1 MKPSGIAEVRRVR
14 NTGGSSKLDPT
25 AILPHLVY
33 SGGRRRSP
41 FHRTSPTSF
50 LPSSSFLLSQAHFF
64 VIEFTLLSFFR
75 HLLIGFSRRRGFPPI
90 LLLCFFVSYGDES
103 QALLCLWHPQGT
115 YLSVLGIPK
124 EHFLSGQPP
133 GLLLH

>member
-14 NTGGSSKLDPT
+14 YTGGSSKLDPT
-25 AILPHLVY
+25 AILLHLVY

-50 LPSSSFLLSQAHFF
+50 LP
-64 VIEFTLLSFFR
+64 

-103 QALLCLWHPQGT
+103 QAPLCLWHPQGT

-133 GLLLH
+133 GLLLHQPTILSLSRKLFGLISS